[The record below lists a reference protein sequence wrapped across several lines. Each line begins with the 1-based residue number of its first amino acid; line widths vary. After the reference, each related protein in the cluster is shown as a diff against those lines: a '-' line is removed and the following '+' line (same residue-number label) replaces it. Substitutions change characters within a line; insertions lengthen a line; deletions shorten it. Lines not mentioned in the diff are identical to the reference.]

1 MGAVAGDLRAGHGG
15 EAATELIS
23 FSLSLVFLF
32 QENVQPLRKGRNAT
46 MLAAELQT
54 TRSQAEIDEARL
66 VSAEIYHFDT
76 LSSQLEYWE
85 RERERNLHFDLPTS
99 LVHWVLVGIREEAAG
114 GCQL

>member
-23 FSLSLVFLF
+23 FSLSLVFLL

-66 VSAEIYHFDT
+66 VSYHFDT
-76 LSSQLEYWE
+76 LSSQLEYWKE
-85 RERERNLHFDLPTS
+85 RERETSILTCPPHPRSLGIGRNSRGSCRRVPALT
-99 LVHWVLVGIREEAAG
+99 
-114 GCQL
+114 